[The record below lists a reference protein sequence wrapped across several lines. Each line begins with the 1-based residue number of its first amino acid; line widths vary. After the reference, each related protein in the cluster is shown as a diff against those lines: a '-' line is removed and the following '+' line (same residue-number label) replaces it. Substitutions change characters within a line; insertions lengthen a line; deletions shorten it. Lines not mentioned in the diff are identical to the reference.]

1 MLTFEVI
8 GDIHE
13 GGATGAE
20 EGVFGL
26 EVTTGGEGLDKRGGT
41 RLLHVAQHGQAG
53 GGEGLLGR
61 GQLVGQLQVIVL
73 FRGP

>member
-1 MLTFEVI
+1 MI

-13 GGATGAE
+13 GRATGAE

-26 EVTTGGEGLDKRGGT
+26 KVTTGSEGLDQRGGT

-53 GGEGLLGR
+53 SGEGLLGR
-61 GQLVGQLQVIVL
+61 GQLVGQLQVIIL

>member
-1 MLTFEVI
+1 MI

-26 EVTTGGEGLDKRGGT
+26 EVTTGCEGLDQRGGT

-53 GGEGLLGR
+53 GGKGLLGR
-61 GQLVGQLQVIVL
+61 GQLVGQLQVIIL